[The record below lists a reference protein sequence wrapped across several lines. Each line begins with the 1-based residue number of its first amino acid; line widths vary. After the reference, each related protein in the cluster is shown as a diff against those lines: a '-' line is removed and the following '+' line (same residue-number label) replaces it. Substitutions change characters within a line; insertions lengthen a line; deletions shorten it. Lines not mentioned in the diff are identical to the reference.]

1 MEQYNKTIRNPRW
14 VAVVYLLK
22 LKSNNQKLGGSTV
35 NQGDFCLPHSSD
47 KRNYL
52 KFPTIMALFYVL
64 KSCKWDFEDDKIQ
77 PNNLGLNYYLQ
88 SPNKQNTFWI
98 ISKRPFLHYPV
109 WTFGHKIFLIENLDW
124 KYKINNLAI
133 EQKAVDHLIKSLKWE
148 IFLGLMRIFNVIC
161 FHFDWCQ
168 FRSCLLNPFNVGAH

>member
-35 NQGDFCLPHSSD
+35 NQGDFFLPHSSD

-64 KSCKWDFEDDKIQ
+64 KSCEWGYEDDKIQ
-77 PNNLGLNYYLQ
+77 PNNLGLNNYLQ
-88 SPNKQNTFWI
+88 SPKNKILLIWFNE
-98 ISKRPFLHYPV
+98 RPH
-109 WTFGHKIFLIENLDW
+109 
-124 KYKINNLAI
+124 
-133 EQKAVDHLIKSLKWE
+133 
-148 IFLGLMRIFNVIC
+148 
-161 FHFDWCQ
+161 
-168 FRSCLLNPFNVGAH
+168 